1 MHTEL
6 CIDRAHLLSLSVL
19 CAAADSKP
27 KSWSAMYCDIAAPV
41 ADNAVDASEHEDVG
55 RFESSSVILGRMA
68 EAVDVLVTNSK
79 DMGKVACRVMYRL
92 AHHAD
97 TLYQGIVAQKLSSEW
112 STAQAVIKQKR
123 QQVRSCPV

>member
-6 CIDRAHLLSLSVL
+6 CINRARLRSLSVL
-19 CAAADSKP
+19 RAAADSKS
-27 KSWSAMYCDIAAPV
+27 KSWSAMYRDVAAPV
-41 ADNAVDASEHEDVG
+41 TGNAVDTSDQEHVC

>member
-6 CIDRAHLLSLSVL
+6 CIDRARLRSLSVL

-27 KSWSAMYCDIAAPV
+27 KSWSAMYCDVAAPV
-41 ADNAVDASEHEDVG
+41 SDNAVDTSKHVC

-123 QQVRSCPV
+123 QQVRPCPV